1 MSEKRRVVVT
11 GIGVLSPVGNSME
24 ALSAAL
30 KKNQSGIRKM
40 PEWDGI
46 ENLRSK
52 VAGVCEDIDEKII
65 PRKFRRTM
73 GRVAILSSIAAIDA
87 VRDSG
92 LDDADISSEGCGVSF
107 GSTEGSTTSM
117 EKFFNQASTKHS
129 LKGLQSSAYLQFM
142 SHTCAANLAILF
154 QAKGPL
160 IASCTACVAGSQGI
174 GFGYEAIKQGRASVM
189 ITGGAEEMHFMNA
202 GVFDIMRATST
213 EYNEKPDLTPRPF
226 DKARDGLVVGEG
238 GACLVLEEYEHAKKR
253 DARIYAEIKGFGNNC
268 DGSHLTSPGVE
279 GLVNAINLSLK
290 YSGLSS
296 DDIGHVNAHATG
308 TEAGDIAES
317 NAIFSV
323 FGKKT
328 PVSGF
333 KGYMGHTLGACGGI
347 ESIITILMMR
357 EGFMAPTK
365 NLETPDPLCSPINHV
380 IGDVRDTKFNIGMN
394 NNFAFGGINTSLIFS
409 RV

>member
-11 GIGVLSPVGNSME
+11 GIGVLSPVGNSMD
-24 ALSAAL
+24 AISAAL
-30 KKNQSGIRKM
+30 KTSQSGIIKM
-40 PEWDGI
+40 PEWDAI

-52 VAGVCEDIDEKII
+52 VAGVCKDIDEKTV
-65 PRKFRRTM
+65 PRKYRRTM
-73 GRVAILSSIAAIDA
+73 GRVAILSAIAAIDA

-92 LDDADISSEGCGVSF
+92 LDDEDIASESCGVSF

-213 EYNEKPDLTPRPF
+213 EYNDRPDLTPRPF
-226 DKARDGLVVGEG
+226 DRERDGLVVSEG
-238 GACLVLEEYEHAKKR
+238 GACLILEEYEHARKR
-253 DARIYAEIKGFGNNC
+253 DARIYAEIRGFGNNC

-279 GLVNAINLSLK
+279 GLINAINLSLK
-290 YSGLSS
+290 YSGLSP

-308 TEAGDIAES
+308 TEAGDIAEAA
-317 NAIFSV
+317 AIFSV

-365 NLETPDPLCSPINHV
+365 NLETPDPRCLPINHV
-380 IGDVRDTKFNIGMN
+380 TGDVRDAGFRIGMN

-409 RV
+409 LV

>member
-1 MSEKRRVVVT
+1 
-11 GIGVLSPVGNSME
+11 
-24 ALSAAL
+24 
-30 KKNQSGIRKM
+30 
-40 PEWDGI
+40 
-46 ENLRSK
+46 
-52 VAGVCEDIDEKII
+52 
-65 PRKFRRTM
+65 M

-92 LDDADISSEGCGVSF
+92 LEDADISSEDCGVSF

-117 EKFFNQASTKHS
+117 EKFFNQASTKRS

-142 SHTCAANLAILF
+142 SHTCAANLAIMF

-213 EYNEKPDLTPRPF
+213 EYNDKPDLTPRPF
-226 DKARDGLVVGEG
+226 DRARDGLVVSEG
-238 GACLVLEEYEHAKKR
+238 GACLVLEDYGHAKKR

-268 DGSHLTSPGVE
+268 DGSHLTSPGVK
-279 GLVNAINLSLK
+279 GLISAINLSLK
-290 YSGLSS
+290 HSGLSP

-347 ESIITILMMR
+347 ESIITILMMQ

-365 NLETPDPLCSPINHV
+365 NLENPDPLCSPITHV
-380 IGDVRDTKFNIGMN
+380 TGGVRDARFSIGMN

-409 RV
+409 LV